1 MALSDRLELVSVSG
15 IRKLFDL
22 AQGIEGVISLGIGEP
37 DFDTPE
43 HIKEYAKE
51 ALDKGLTHY
60 GPNAGIREL
69 REAIAEKLKKDNG
82 IEVDPKSQIMIT
94 VGGNP
99 GFLMG
104 FATFLKD
111 DEEVLIPSPAFVS

>member
-1 MALSDRLELVSVSG
+1 MALSDRLDMVNPSE

-22 AQGIEGVISLGIGEP
+22 AQGIEGLISLGIGEP

-60 GPNAGIREL
+60 SPNVGILEL
-69 REAIAEKLKKDNG
+69 REAVAEK
-82 IEVDPKSQIMIT
+82 
-94 VGGNP
+94 
-99 GFLMG
+99 F
-104 FATFLKD
+104 
-111 DEEVLIPSPAFVS
+111 